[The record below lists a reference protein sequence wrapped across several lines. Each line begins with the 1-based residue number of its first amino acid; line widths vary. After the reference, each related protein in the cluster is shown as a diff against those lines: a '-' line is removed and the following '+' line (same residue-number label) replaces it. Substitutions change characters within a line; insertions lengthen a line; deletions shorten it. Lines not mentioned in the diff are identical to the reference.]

1 MILTAARAVGRY
13 CAPFTLGQRRHV
25 VKLAKNTDEYHAA
38 LKGSEYVVAKF
49 GASWCKP
56 CQKAKVYIDELSEEH
71 PDLLFL
77 DVDVDELPQIADEE
91 GVNSIPMYKL
101 FKYGKAVDVHIGG
114 DKQQLVDMI
123 KKHTVQ

>member
-1 MILTAARAVGRY
+1 MLSVAARSLFRLR
-13 CAPFTLGQRRHV
+13 APFALTQHRHV
-25 VKLAKNTDEYHAA
+25 VKLAKSTDEYHAA
-38 LKGSEYVVAKF
+38 LKASEYVVAKF

-56 CQKAKVYIDELSEEH
+56 CQKAKVYVEELSEEH
-71 PDLLFL
+71 PELLFL

-91 GVNSIPMYKL
+91 GVNSIPMFKM
-101 FKYGKAVDVHIGG
+101 FKYGKAVDIHIGG